1 MKHARRLE
9 LFEQVKSEYAGF
21 LTSILWRLTGDRE
34 LFAEAMQY
42 ALLGIWQHV
51 EKLNGEKAGAYIY
64 KIALTANSKA
74 WRNRIGRDG
83 QIGETQLDAVQGQQK
98 TADTELTSMVKRAIS
113 QLSPRQAR
121 AIVMRYLRQEGYEDI
136 ARNLG
141 CSQAGARSHVSK
153 ALAAL
158 KGKLANLANWELI
171 K

>member
-9 LFEQVKSEYAGF
+9 LFEQVKNEYAGF

-42 ALLGIWQHV
+42 SLLGIWQHV
-51 EKLNGEKAGAYIY
+51 EKLNGEKASAYIY
-64 KIALTANSKA
+64 RIALTANSKA

-83 QIGETQLDAVQGQQK
+83 QIGETQIGADEGQQK
-98 TADTELTSMVKRAIS
+98 TTDTELTSVVRRAIS
-113 QLSPRQAR
+113 QLSARQGR
-121 AIVMRYLRQEGYEDI
+121 AIVMRYLEQQGYEDI

-141 CSQAGARSHVSK
+141 CSQAGVRSHVSK

-158 KGKLANLANWELI
+158 KGKLANLTDRE
-171 K
+171 